1 MQIGTMK
8 SHVFYFEGNS
18 DFEDKKVMLKVSI
31 NKISLPTTL
40 LFV

>member
-1 MQIGTMK
+1 MK